1 MSVLEIRTLPD
12 PILRQK
18 AKQVKVIGPSVKKL
32 AKDMCETMHA
42 VPGRAGLAGPQ
53 VGVSARVIVISVPE
67 EPDDIILINPEIV
80 KTKGERILQEGC
92 LSIPGYVG
100 EIKRAE
106 KVTAKGK
113 TIEGKEVRLRA
124 EGLLAEALEHEVDH
138 LNGIL
143 YIDHLESPDKLHK
156 IEPADMIED
165 EPEAAEEPE
174 TEPKKKKPPLKK

>member
-1 MSVLEIRTLPD
+1 MTVLQIRTVPD

-18 AKQVKVIGPSVKKL
+18 ARQVKIIGPSVLKL
-32 AKDMCETMHA
+32 IKNMCETVHA
-42 VPGRAGLAGPQ
+42 VPGRAGLAAPQ
-53 VGVSARVIVISVPE
+53 VGSSLRVIVISVPE
-67 EPDDIILINPEIV
+67 EEDLIMVNPEIV

-92 LSIPGYVG
+92 LSIPGYMG

-113 TIEGKEVRLRA
+113 TSAGKEIRIRA

-143 YIDHLESPDKLHK
+143 YIDKLESPDKLHK
-156 IEPADMIED
+156 IEPSDMIDDED
-165 EPEAAEEPE
+165 DMAELEDD
-174 TEPKKKKPPLKK
+174 

>member
-1 MSVLEIRTLPD
+1 MTVLPIRTVPD

-18 AKQVKVIGPSVKKL
+18 AKQVKLIGHSVKKL
-32 AKDMCETMHA
+32 IDDMLETLHA
-42 VPGRAGLAGPQ
+42 VPGRAGLAAPQ
-53 VGVSARVIVISVPE
+53 VGKSLRVCVIGIPGE
-67 EPDDIILINPEIV
+67 EDESKVKDYILINPEIV

-113 TIEGKEVRLRA
+113 NLDGKEVRIRA

-143 YIDHLESPDKLHK
+143 YIDHLESPDKLYK
-156 IEPADMIED
+156 IQPDLD
-165 EPEAAEEPE
+165 EANSELDEA
-174 TEPKKKKPPLKK
+174 